1 MIKISVIIPAYNGD
15 RYIGKAIDSV
25 LQQSYRDYEI
35 IVVDDGSSDRTSQI
49 VQSYGSKVRYISQ
62 QNQGVA
68 AARNQGLEVAQG
80 EYIAFLDQDDFFL
93 PNKLASQVAL
103 LEQKS
108 CLGIVNSGWQIV
120 NQDGEFLAAVQ
131 PWQTLP
137 QLALIGLIVWKPV
150 FLGAMLFRHSW
161 LKKSGGFDVEL
172 EQTPD
177 VDLVLRLAQMGCQAD
192 WIKDTTV
199 CYRQHELNASKKTL
213 LQAQEL
219 DFILERFFA
228 QANLSTEIKD
238 LENQSRYQ
246 SLVWSAWRLYETEHL
261 VEMAQYLLKSL
272 SYTNKHHTETVFEWI
287 KAFKSYASEYGN
299 VIDVYQLTNTKEW
312 QELINQSVF

>member
-1 MIKISVIIPAYNGD
+1 MTKVSVIIPAYNGD

-25 LQQSYRDYEI
+25 LQQSYHDYEI
-35 IVVDDGSSDRTSQI
+35 IVVDDGSSDHTSQI
-49 VQSYGSKVRYISQ
+49 VQSYGSKVQYISQ

-68 AARNQGLEVAQG
+68 AARNRGLEIAQG

-93 PNKLASQVAL
+93 PNKLALQVAL
-103 LEQKS
+103 LKQQPS
-108 CLGIVNSGWQIV
+108 LGIVNSGWQIV
-120 NQDGEFLAAVQ
+120 NQDGVLLAAVQ

-137 QLALIGLIVWKPV
+137 KLDLVGLIVWKPV
-150 FLGAMLFRHSW
+150 FLGAMLFRDSW
-161 LKKSGGFDVEL
+161 LKNSDGFDIQL

-177 VDLVLRLAQMGCQAD
+177 VDLVLRLAQMGCQGD
-192 WIKDTTV
+192 WVKGETV
-199 CYRQHELNASKKTL
+199 CYRQHELNASKNTL

-228 QANLSTEIKD
+228 QANLSPEIKE

-246 SLVWSAWRLYETEHL
+246 SLVWSAWRLYETEYL
-261 VEMAQYLLKSL
+261 VEMAKYLFKSL

-287 KAFKSYASEYGN
+287 QAFKNYASEYGN
-299 VIDVYQLTNTKEW
+299 EIDVYRLTNTQEW
-312 QELINQSVF
+312 QELISKSIF